1 MYMSSDET
9 IYVVVNCNYFII
21 GLQQLFIDSSINLRF
36 IDDILEIDFPHNE
49 MTYILLVLSIT
60 NVTLLERFKNT
71 IDFINGINTQVK
83 TGILVS
89 ELNTYLTYYL
99 YRKLKRKV
107 TFFNSH
113 NLINGIFKRNVLSW
127 LKGKTFRP
135 MRVIYRYRDECY
147 GYSLKEWLTLVV
159 PLSGESIK
167 EVSACLNISEHS
179 LYQIRTKA
187 LKKMRLQTY
196 REFYQLFINGEM
208 RIENNKIR

>member
-1 MYMSSDET
+1 MFIFNDFVIKIIIWFSPVIGMYMSSDET

-89 ELNTYLTYYL
+89 ELNAYLTYYL

-107 TFFNSH
+107 TF
-113 NLINGIFKRNVLSW
+113 LIHI
-127 LKGKTFRP
+127 
-135 MRVIYRYRDECY
+135 I
-147 GYSLKEWLTLVV
+147 
-159 PLSGESIK
+159 
-167 EVSACLNISEHS
+167 
-179 LYQIRTKA
+179 
-187 LKKMRLQTY
+187 
-196 REFYQLFINGEM
+196 
-208 RIENNKIR
+208 

>member
-1 MYMSSDET
+1 MFIFNDFVIKIIIWFSPVIGMYMSSDET

-89 ELNTYLTYYL
+89 ELNAYLAYYL

-107 TFFNSH
+107 TF
-113 NLINGIFKRNVLSW
+113 LIHI
-127 LKGKTFRP
+127 
-135 MRVIYRYRDECY
+135 I
-147 GYSLKEWLTLVV
+147 
-159 PLSGESIK
+159 
-167 EVSACLNISEHS
+167 
-179 LYQIRTKA
+179 
-187 LKKMRLQTY
+187 
-196 REFYQLFINGEM
+196 
-208 RIENNKIR
+208 

>member
-89 ELNTYLTYYL
+89 ELNAYLAYYL

-107 TFFNSH
+107 TF
-113 NLINGIFKRNVLSW
+113 LIHI
-127 LKGKTFRP
+127 
-135 MRVIYRYRDECY
+135 I
-147 GYSLKEWLTLVV
+147 
-159 PLSGESIK
+159 
-167 EVSACLNISEHS
+167 
-179 LYQIRTKA
+179 
-187 LKKMRLQTY
+187 
-196 REFYQLFINGEM
+196 
-208 RIENNKIR
+208 